1 MSKKPP
7 PSQPPRSGGSSFRWK
22 CPHCAR
28 PHLSR
33 VPPGAAVGDHV
44 RIRCPVTGRQV
55 EALIE
60 ATIPSGGESAPG
72 RSRFG
77 EIRRWLK
84 SLRHRSR

>member
-1 MSKKPP
+1 MNNKPP
-7 PSQPPRSGGSSFRWK
+7 SPPRRSGGSSFRWK

-33 VPPGAAVGDHV
+33 VPPGAAAGDDV

-60 ATIPSGGESAPG
+60 ATIPGVESAPN

-84 SLRHRSR
+84 SLSRKKK

>member
-1 MSKKPP
+1 MKSSPP
-7 PSQPPRSGGSSFRWK
+7 NPPRSGGSSFHWK

-33 VPPGAAVGDHV
+33 VPPGAAAGDQV

-60 ATIPSGGESAPG
+60 AMLPGSGESAQA

-84 SLRHRSR
+84 SLSRKKK